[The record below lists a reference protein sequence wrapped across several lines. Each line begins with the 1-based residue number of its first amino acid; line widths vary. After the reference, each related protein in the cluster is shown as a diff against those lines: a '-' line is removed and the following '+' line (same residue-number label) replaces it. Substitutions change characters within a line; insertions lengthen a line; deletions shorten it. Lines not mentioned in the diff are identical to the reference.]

1 MMNGTIKRVLA
12 VGAHPDDIEIF
23 CAGTLARFVQKGVQ
37 VTMVTVTNGEKGS
50 FELSAEEL
58 AEIRKNE
65 CREAAKVIGADWIGM
80 GYPDGELIRSPDLHL
95 QMIQVIQKANP
106 DLIITLSPND
116 YHSDH
121 VEVSKAVTNASFFG
135 VCPQFSKD
143 GVVCNGVPFV
153 YFMDTTCG
161 VDFVPEEY
169 VDITETLETK
179 LEMYSKHESQH
190 RYLKE
195 REGVDFTDIIKTTAH
210 FRGLQCG
217 AEFAEAFRPYRAW
230 PRITTERLLP

>member
-1 MMNGTIKRVLA
+1 MSKKIERVLA

-23 CAGTLARFVQKGVQ
+23 CAGTLARFVQQGVQ

-50 FELSAEEL
+50 FELSAEEMV
-58 AEIRKNE
+58 EIRKKE
-65 CREAAKVIGADWIGM
+65 SIEAAKVIGAKWVGM
-80 GYPDGELIRSPDLHL
+80 GYPDGELIRSPELHVQL
-95 QMIQVIQKANP
+95 IQVIQEANP

-121 VEVSKAVTNASFFG
+121 TEVSKAVTNASFFG
-135 VCPQFSKD
+135 MCPQFSKE
-143 GVVCNGVPFV
+143 GAVCENVPFV

-169 VDITETLETK
+169 VDITDTLETK

-190 RYLKE
+190 CYLE
-195 REGVDFTDIIKTTAH
+195 DREGVDFSEIIKTTGR

-217 AEFAEAFRPYRAW
+217 VKFAEAFTPYRAW